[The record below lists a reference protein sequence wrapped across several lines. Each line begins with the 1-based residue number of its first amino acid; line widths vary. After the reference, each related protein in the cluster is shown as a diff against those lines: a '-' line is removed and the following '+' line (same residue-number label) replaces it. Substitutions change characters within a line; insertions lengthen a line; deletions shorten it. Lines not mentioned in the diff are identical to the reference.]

1 MVWLLPGMKQ
11 NLGLKDSDTDIEIPE
26 SVTITLETTDFEMGN
41 IYSYVTPK
49 ILEDTD
55 VSNLDKLDEL
65 YSQMNSL
72 QNASNQIV
80 YTRR

>member
-1 MVWLLPGMKQ
+1 MC
-11 NLGLKDSDTDIEIPE
+11 
-26 SVTITLETTDFEMGN
+26 ITLETTDFEMGN

-49 ILEDTD
+49 ILEDAD

-80 YTRR
+80 SGATSLNDGASTLNNKTSEF